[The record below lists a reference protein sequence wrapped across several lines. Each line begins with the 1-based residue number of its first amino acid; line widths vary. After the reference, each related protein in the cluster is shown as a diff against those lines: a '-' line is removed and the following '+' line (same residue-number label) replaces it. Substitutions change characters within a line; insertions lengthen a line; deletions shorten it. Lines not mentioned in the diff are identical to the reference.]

1 MNKLKKIGVS
11 ALAGSLVAFSAN
23 AADWNISGSAGFAV
37 NSLNDDLATSWY
49 QFDSVKISAS
59 GQTESGINVSAMFE
73 LDGGSATSNSGKS
86 SYDDRMMSFGTDEL
100 GTIQYWGHGGSSVM
114 GTFDDV
120 TPKANEEV
128 WDIGSVD
135 GTAAT
140 VEAADARIN
149 GGAGNHL
156 INYISPSIAGA
167 TIMAS
172 YSTGTAEDH
181 YNDYGIKYSPE
192 MVEGLTLYYAAGT
205 TTSTTVDT
213 DETTMAVTYSYGP
226 VTVGYSESDS
236 DKGNSADDD
245 ESESWS
251 IAYAITDDLTVSYG
265 ERDYDHNTSDATS
278 DEALTQKDSGFG
290 ISYTMGGVSFY
301 GSMNEHDNV
310 LGKTAAT
317 HDIESYDFGVSF
329 AF

>member
-11 ALAGSLVAFSAN
+11 ALAGSLVAISAN
-23 AADWNISGSAGFAV
+23 AADWNVSGSAGFAV
-37 NSLNDDLATSWY
+37 NSLNEGKLATSWY
-49 QFDSVKISAS
+49 QYDSVVISAS
-59 GQTESGINVSAMFE
+59 GQTEGGINVSAMFE
-73 LDGGSATSNSGKS
+73 LDGGGNASTTS
-86 SYDDRMMSFGTDEL
+86 SYDDRMMSFGTDQL
-100 GTIQYWGHGGSSVM
+100 GTIEYWGHGGSSVM
-114 GTFDDV
+114 GAFDDV
-120 TPKANEEV
+120 TPKAHEEV
-128 WDIGSVD
+128 WDIGSQD
-135 GTAAT
+135 GTTAA
-140 VEAADARIN
+140 VEAADSMIS

-172 YSTGTAEDH
+172 YSTGTAQDH
-181 YNDYGIKYSPE
+181 YSDYGFKYSPE

-205 TTSTTVDT
+205 TTSGVTDT
-213 DETTMAVTYSYGP
+213 DESTMAVTYSYGP
-226 VTVGYSESDS
+226 VTVGYQESESDQA
-236 DKGNSADDD
+236 NNADDD

-265 ERDYDHNTSDATS
+265 ERDYDHNTSDSTS
-278 DEALTQKDSGFG
+278 NNALTQKDSGFG

-310 LGKTAAT
+310 LGSTAAT